1 LVIKWIVE
9 KWKLHKVDLDINKPD
24 PNSYTPLMLLC
35 HKGCSG
41 PKVKDQTE
49 GTLKNRLDCAEI
61 LVANGANVN
70 VRSDDILMTPL
81 HWAAYNNDVGVLN
94 LLLRSGAAITL
105 NKSGYAPIDLAGFCG
120 NKEAVRV
127 FVDDCQHKSV

>member
-1 LVIKWIVE
+1 LVIKWIAE
-9 KWKLHKVDLDINKPD
+9 KWKLFNVDLDINKPD
-24 PNSYTPLMLLC
+24 PSSYTPLMLLC
-35 HKGCSG
+35 HKGSTG
-41 PKVKDQTE
+41 PKVKEQTE
-49 GTLKNRLDCAEI
+49 GMLQNRLACAEI

-70 VRSDDILMTPL
+70 VCSDDILMTPL
-81 HWAAYNNDVGVLN
+81 HWAAFNNDVGVIN
-94 LLLRSGAAITL
+94 LLLRSGATISL